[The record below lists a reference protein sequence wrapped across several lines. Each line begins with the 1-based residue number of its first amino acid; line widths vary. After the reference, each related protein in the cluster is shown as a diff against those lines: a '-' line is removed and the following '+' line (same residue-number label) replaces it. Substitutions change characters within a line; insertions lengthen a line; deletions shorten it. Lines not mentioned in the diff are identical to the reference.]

1 MVNIITRRW
10 CYNANNNNK
19 GDREV
24 TKWASVGWWQQLLT
38 GIGIYFSPINF
49 WAIPYLWSTQSNQIR
64 NQLILIL
71 LTHTYIYIYIYI
83 GLWVI
88 RYNLR
93 PKIVTLNVTF
103 LNFNIIY
110 LNFNIIVFFI
120 YLKSILLNFWDTKLL
135 IKILVSNL
143 SLLIIWLI

>member
-24 TKWASVGWWQQLLT
+24 TKWASVEWWQQLLT

-49 WAIPYLWSTQSNQIR
+49 WAIPFLWSTQSNQIR

-71 LTHTYIYIYIYI
+71 LTHTYIHIFIYIYIYI

-88 RYNLR
+88 RHKLR
-93 PKIVTLNVTF
+93 PKQGFQTRTVHWTVKGRGSRVLRSDRGRTRVELWWHN
-103 LNFNIIY
+103 N
-110 LNFNIIVFFI
+110 
-120 YLKSILLNFWDTKLL
+120 
-135 IKILVSNL
+135 
-143 SLLIIWLI
+143 